1 MNPKPTLSKGF
12 TLIELMITV
21 AIIGILA
28 AVALPSY
35 QDYIRRGHRADAKA
49 ALLENVQF
57 MERYFTETNRYLD
70 ASGDAP
76 ALPVQ
81 RMPRDTG
88 STRLYTI
95 TLDADNTDITTYR
108 LVAEPEPNTLMAADK
123 CGTLS
128 INHRGVKGVSGSLSV
143 SECWGR

>member
-1 MNPKPTLSKGF
+1 MTRKHLMPNGF

-35 QDYIRRGHRADAKA
+35 QDYIRRGHRADAKT

-57 MERYFTETNRYLD
+57 MERYFTETNRFLD

-76 ALPVQ
+76 TLPVQ
-81 RMPRDTG
+81 QTPRDAG
-88 STRLYTI
+88 NAQLYAI
-95 TLDADNTDITTYR
+95 TLDAANTTDTTYR
-108 LVAEPEPNTLMAADK
+108 LIATSVANSLMAADG
-123 CGTLS
+123 CGTLF

-143 SECWGR
+143 GDCWGK

>member
-1 MNPKPTLSKGF
+1 MNRKPTLSKGF

-81 RMPRDTG
+81 QTPRDAG
-88 STRLYTI
+88 SAQLYAI
-95 TLDADNTDITTYR
+95 TLDAANTTDTTYR
-108 LVAEPEPNTLMAADK
+108 LLASPVANTLMAADK